1 MKIQTTLGWQPSF
14 PIEEDRS
21 QRAAGARA
29 APVIDDTT
37 PALDGRAYRESRSV
51 PAGEPAAQPHAIPT
65 GIVGDL
71 DVGTASLIGA
81 RIAAVRLLYGDE
93 ALCHEDEEMLEIA
106 NTIHRS
112 AQERP
117 EDTAAVATSKTL
129 LAQEA
134 ALWAERNGG
143 EGLDPGA
150 GSVLQTYLTAWALA
164 GNPPSPPAFKTRH
177 ELAAQDIAELKIERP
192 VKLGTELGKI
202 LVRETMPEEE
212 HIAAHAD
219 TPEITT
225 RYYDQFAT
233 YIEQDLDRLS
243 AAKALSIEQA
253 AGIAPLVSAQPA
265 QQVWSV
271 TLHDTLKHDL
281 LKHDAGE
288 PLAHGFVVLAKNG
301 AYGFVGADGTFKQLQ
316 RPASATDDNWP
327 WTSGAL
333 QAAFGVGTSLAIAPK
348 QCFVIKDEVAAES
361 INALIVRQTR
371 QTIAKEIERWK
382 ADHYEPSGTEA
393 LLRAVVPFYETV
405 QNLKYDRGYTLKP
418 GDVAWDLLGLG
429 LTLASI
435 VPSIGVLKA
444 VGTGVGA
451 ARAVRGAS
459 AASRAFAG
467 LRAAVSSLRTGSFLR
482 VAGRELTDFVVPLF
496 SVKDLAVS
504 TASGAKQLARET
516 IRTLAR
522 GMNRAAAHASD
533 GTTLLDRIFSCLGR
547 THHLPDT
554 PATARRLV
562 ETRANSLI
570 PALVYRGHSVRD
582 VADPLATSWGRVD
595 AAARD
600 DYLAACIRHSAR
612 TGGSRGEVLSLTT
625 DKSVA
630 ARFARE
636 RENAKVFAIDTTTEP
651 DNFRTIENII
661 VQDGPRLVEE
671 GKVTAAT
678 LSAAIRQSLDQ
689 GESELFYMLGSIPDT
704 LIKTNPARVARAVW
718 G

>member
-1 MKIQTTLGWQPSF
+1 MTQRLRSNALRLGVNIDHVATIRNARGGDHPD
-14 PIEEDRS
+14 PVRAALIAADAGADGITAHLREDR
-21 QRAAGARA
+21 RHITDGDIDRLMAEIDLPLTLEMAA
-29 APVIDDTT
+29 T
-37 PALDGRAYRESRSV
+37 
-51 PAGEPAAQPHAIPT
+51 
-65 GIVGDL
+65 
-71 DVGTASLIGA
+71 
-81 RIAAVRLLYGDE
+81 
-93 ALCHEDEEMLEIA
+93 EEMLEIA

-112 AQERP
+112 AKESP
-117 EDTAAVATSKTL
+117 HDTAAAATSQTL

-143 EGLDPGA
+143 EGLDPGSA
-150 GSVLQTYLTAWALA
+150 FVQQAYLTAWTLA

-177 ELAAQDIAELKIERP
+177 ELAAEDIAVHKIERP

-202 LVRETMPEEE
+202 LVRETMTEEE
-212 HIAAHAD
+212 HVAAHAD

-225 RYYDQFAT
+225 RYYDQFAD

-243 AAKALSIEQA
+243 AAKALSIEQT

-271 TLHDTLKHDL
+271 TLHDKLKHDL
-281 LKHDAGE
+281 IKHDAGD

-301 AYGFVGADGTFKQLQ
+301 AYGFVGADGAFKLLQ
-316 RPASATDDNWP
+316 RPADSNGGDWP
-327 WTSGAL
+327 WSSAAL
-333 QAAFGVGTSLAIAPK
+333 QAAFGVGTTLAVDPK
-348 QCFVIKDEVAAES
+348 QCFVIKDEVAAEP
-361 INALIVRQTR
+361 INTLIARQTR
-371 QTIAKEIERWK
+371 QAIAKEIERWK
-382 ADHYEPSGTEA
+382 AEHYVPSGTEA
-393 LLRAVVPFYETV
+393 ILRAVVPFYETV
-405 QNLKYDRGYTLKP
+405 QNLKYDRGYSLKP
-418 GDVAWDLLGLG
+418 GDVAWDMFNLG

-444 VGTGVGA
+444 AGTGVSA
-451 ARAVRGAS
+451 ARALRGAS
-459 AASRAFAG
+459 AATRAFSG

-482 VAGRELTDFVVPLF
+482 VAGRELTDFVVPVF

-504 TASGAKQLARET
+504 AASGTKHLARET

-522 GMNRAAAHASD
+522 GMNRAAAHSSD
-533 GTTLLDRIFSCLGR
+533 GSALLDRIFSCLGR
-547 THHLPDT
+547 THHLSDT
-554 PATARRLV
+554 PATARRLL
-562 ETRANSLI
+562 ETRAASPV
-570 PALVYRGHSVRD
+570 PARVYRGHSIRD
-582 VADPLATSWGRVD
+582 AADPLATPWGRVD
-595 AAARD
+595 AATRD

-636 RENAKVFAIDTTTEP
+636 RENAKVFSIDTTTEP
-651 DNFRTIENII
+651 ENFRTIESII

-671 GKVTAAT
+671 GKITAAT

-704 LIKTNPARVARAVW
+704 LIKTDPARTAKAVW